1 MMCICDIFYG
11 IYFYS
16 RESGM
21 PRKSG
26 RKNCEISEAVG
37 NGVLT
42 HMVFLLLQPKRKDVT
57 MVGKTHETCCYLLNA
72 PLLC

>member
-1 MMCICDIFYG
+1 MVYT
-11 IYFYS
+11 S
-16 RESGM
+16 TQESQVCL
-21 PRKSG
+21 G
-26 RKNCEISEAVG
+26 RVEEKTEISEAVG